1 MIRIDTTKWRGAL
14 TRSAIVVL
22 VFALLLEITLPT
34 PHLASDCIESVDGGS
49 SQNPIS
55 SEL

>member
-1 MIRIDTTKWRGAL
+1 MTRIDTTKWRGAL
-14 TRSAIVVL
+14 IRSAIVVL